1 MQSDLIADI
10 WNVVSEHVPEKE
22 KQEVAKGFV
31 TALVDHGV
39 SEIAINELFGIDTYL
54 DTAIEYVTEDEDDGD
69 TNYDEDVDNAVAGMT
84 SLIEPI
90 MIVFLALVVGFI
102 VIALFL
108 PIVGIIETIG
118 K

>member
-1 MQSDLIADI
+1 MQCDLIADI

-69 TNYDEDVDNAVAGMT
+69 TNYDEDVEDA
-84 SLIEPI
+84 IWDDED
-90 MIVFLALVVGFI
+90 
-102 VIALFL
+102 
-108 PIVGIIETIG
+108 
-118 K
+118 

>member
-1 MQSDLIADI
+1 MRKFTKNNQLNNGVEIYAI
-10 WNVVSEHVPEKE
+10 WSNCWHLERSVRTCSWKG

-69 TNYDEDVDNAVAGMT
+69 TNYDEDVEDA
-84 SLIEPI
+84 IWDDED
-90 MIVFLALVVGFI
+90 
-102 VIALFL
+102 
-108 PIVGIIETIG
+108 
-118 K
+118 